1 MNLTAMKDIIA
12 DSIYYDPWPGALKR
26 QSQKKSIVSGK
37 INPKEELLFDKER
50 INLNE
55 EAIKNLYVSSLEL
68 ILLC

>member
-26 QSQKKSIVSGK
+26 QLQTKSIVSGK

-55 EAIKNLYVSSLEL
+55 EAIKNLYVSSFEL

>member
-1 MNLTAMKDIIA
+1 MNLTAVKDIIA
-12 DSIYYDPWPGALKR
+12 DSIYYDLWPGALKR
-26 QSQKKSIVSGK
+26 QSQTKSIVSGK

>member
-1 MNLTAMKDIIA
+1 MNLTAMKDIIT

-26 QSQKKSIVSGK
+26 QSQTKSIVSGK

>member
-12 DSIYYDPWPGALKR
+12 DSIYYDPWPGPLKR
-26 QSQKKSIVSGK
+26 QSQTKSIVSGK